1 MRRSRRER
9 TGSIERVLL
18 RAGLTSVRPFEGIR
32 VLDFTRVV
40 SGPYCTHLL
49 GLLGAEIIKIEDRDG
64 GDSMRQ
70 GAGDPEL
77 RKAGLA
83 ATFAMFNAGKKSVTL
98 DLKQSEAKAIVRKLA
113 RTCDVAVENFRAGV
127 IDRLGL
133 GYAALREENPRL
145 IFCSISGYGQTGPDS
160 RAPAFDGNI
169 QAVSGMMAVSGEPEG
184 APMRA
189 GYSVA
194 DTGTGLQAA
203 FAIAGALYQRSHT
216 GRGQFIDVAM
226 LDSAIALTSQSAA
239 AWLNAGLVQKRR
251 GNLSISH
258 EPTADTFRTADG
270 TVMLGVMRDDHFAQ
284 LARALGLESLASDPR
299 CASRE
304 LRVRHADLIRPLV
317 QGVLEQASSAHWQQR
332 LDEAGVPCTPVL
344 ELADALAQPQVKHR
358 DLVVS
363 MTDEAT
369 GKTMRTLNAAF
380 KYEHGAP
387 APAFAPQRLGAQTNA
402 VLRELGYCDDEI
414 AELARRK
421 II

>member
-1 MRRSRRER
+1 MSTE
-9 TGSIERVLL
+9 
-18 RAGLTSVRPFEGIR
+18 RPFAGIR

-49 GLLGAEIIKIEDRDG
+49 GLLGAEVIKIEDREG

-70 GAGDPEL
+70 GAGEPALKE
-77 RKAGLA
+77 AGLA
-83 ATFAMFNAGKKSVTL
+83 ATFAMFNPGKRSVTL
-98 DLKQSEAKAIVRKLA
+98 DLKKPEAKAIVRRLA
-113 RTCDVAVENFRAGV
+113 ARCDVAVENFRAGV
-127 IDRLGL
+127 IGRLGL
-133 GYAALREENPRL
+133 GYDDLRKENPRL

-169 QAVSGMMAVSGEPEG
+169 QAVSGMMAISGEPDG

-203 FAIAGALYQRSHT
+203 FAIASALFQRERT

-226 LDSAIALTSQSAA
+226 LDAAIALQSQSAA
-239 AWLNAGLVQKRR
+239 AWLNAGIVQKRR

-270 TVMLGVMRDDHFAQ
+270 TVMLGVMRDDHFVA
-284 LARALGLESLASDPR
+284 LAKALGLDSLTGDPR
-299 CASRE
+299 CANRE
-304 LRVRHADLIRPLV
+304 ARVKNAAVIRELV
-317 QGVLEQASSAHWQQR
+317 QGVLERASSAEWQRR

-344 ELADALAQPQVKHR
+344 ELADALAQPQVDHR
-358 DLVVS
+358 GVVVP
-363 MTDEAT
+363 MTDPIT

-380 KYEHGAP
+380 KYEHGTP
-387 APAFAPQRLGAQTNA
+387 GPAFEPQRLGAQTKS
-402 VLRELGYCDDEI
+402 VLLELGYSEDEI
-414 AELARRK
+414 AQLKRQA